1 KPSSGDRKGLPYDVK
16 EMLQM
21 LKRNC
26 SDRGE
31 GFGAK
36 EKTANL
42 SSQLIT
48 DYKSDSKF
56 KKSPARAG
64 QQSCL

>member
-1 KPSSGDRKGLPYDVK
+1 
-16 EMLQM
+16 M

-48 DYKSDSKF
+48 NYKSDSKF
-56 KKSPARAG
+56 KKRPLLQVSNHAYRFLAKE
-64 QQSCL
+64 L